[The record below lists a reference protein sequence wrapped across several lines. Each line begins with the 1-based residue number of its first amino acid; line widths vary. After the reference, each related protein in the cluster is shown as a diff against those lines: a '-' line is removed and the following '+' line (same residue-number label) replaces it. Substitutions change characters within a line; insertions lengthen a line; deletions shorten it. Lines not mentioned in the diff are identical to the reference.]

1 MCVLNSPISSRA
13 FQGRSETNKQTTQK
27 IKNPTGRPEQATEEL
42 NEGVTGRNSVKNIAL
57 KLIVRSIWIEST
69 TSANEPTDMVT
80 LLMLILRYRPY
91 LKRERHF
98 CLI

>member
-1 MCVLNSPISSRA
+1 MVS
-13 FQGRSETNKQTTQK
+13 
-27 IKNPTGRPEQATEEL
+27 TEEL

-80 LLMLILRYRPY
+80 LLKLILRYGP
-91 LKRERHF
+91 
-98 CLI
+98 